1 VCGEI
6 GVGRQQ
12 PHDIYT
18 LEYLQGSWLGV
29 LAADLRDYTSTIEI
43 IFFFVHHAVII
54 LVPIMY
60 LSWGM
65 IPIYPMAVFGTWAI
79 QCMQHYGIYLPV
91 SILSGWHIQYMCHP
105 PKQLRVMEHNYRIVM
120 IVGSFGMSWMTQ
132 TLAVSLSGNRKRFL
146 GLFDMFSLCVLFS
159 ALGVVF
165 VRTPDKTLK
174 NY

>member
-1 VCGEI
+1 
-6 GVGRQQ
+6 
-12 PHDIYT
+12 
-18 LEYLQGSWLGV
+18 
-29 LAADLRDYTSTIEI
+29 
-43 IFFFVHHAVII
+43 
-54 LVPIMY
+54 
-60 LSWGM
+60 
-65 IPIYPMAVFGTWAI
+65 
-79 QCMQHYGIYLPV
+79 
-91 SILSGWHIQYMCHP
+91 
-105 PKQLRVMEHNYRIVM
+105 MEHNYRIVM